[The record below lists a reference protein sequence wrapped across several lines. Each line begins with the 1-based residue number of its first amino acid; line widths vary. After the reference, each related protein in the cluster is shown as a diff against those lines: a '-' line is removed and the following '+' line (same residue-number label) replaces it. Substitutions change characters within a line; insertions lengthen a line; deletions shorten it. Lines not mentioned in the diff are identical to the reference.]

1 MRRLWKKYMFS
12 YPDLDLKISLT
23 LLAISFVIGLITW
36 GFSKKWFLGLI
47 VFSIL
52 GNLSFLINIGSR
64 MFVSYDMKWLGY
76 FSLFLWPFLNIFFI
90 IKYRKIKNEGNKN
103 N

>member
-1 MRRLWKKYMFS
+1 MFS

-52 GNLSFLINIGSR
+52 GNLSFLGNIESR
-64 MFVSYDMKWLGY
+64 MFYVYQLRWLKY
-76 FSLFLWPFLNIFFI
+76 FSAFIWPFLNIFLI
-90 IKYRKIKNEGNKN
+90 IKYKKIKNEGNKN
-103 N
+103 K